1 MIGKIRTFVI
11 LIGLGILITITTM
24 GIIKSCKTE
33 VDRKNITTEKKWGL
47 CWEDHEEKRCGEV
60 KNISFHKSGDIA
72 KMLVFFPSTKV
83 TVEFFRDPGSDEI
96 GIWIQKG
103 DKGIWTLSP
112 TKEGYSGKIS
122 DHKGWEAKLVVEKL
136 ISIR

>member
-47 CWEDHEEKRCGEV
+47 CWEDHEE
-60 KNISFHKSGDIA
+60 
-72 KMLVFFPSTKV
+72 
-83 TVEFFRDPGSDEI
+83 
-96 GIWIQKG
+96 
-103 DKGIWTLSP
+103 
-112 TKEGYSGKIS
+112 
-122 DHKGWEAKLVVEKL
+122 
-136 ISIR
+136 